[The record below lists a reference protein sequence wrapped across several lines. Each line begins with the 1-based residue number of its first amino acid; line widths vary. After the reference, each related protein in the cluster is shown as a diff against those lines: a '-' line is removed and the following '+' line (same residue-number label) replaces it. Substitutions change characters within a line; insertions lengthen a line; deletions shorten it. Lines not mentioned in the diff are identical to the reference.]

1 MLNFNKWQE
10 WVVPISVVACLF
22 VILTPLPTFVV
33 DFLLA
38 ANMIAAIVI
47 LSAALLAKSSTE
59 LSIFPSILL
68 VSTLGR
74 LVLNISTTR
83 LILSNATTSESFAAG
98 GIIQNF
104 GEYVIGNQVF
114 VGIVIF
120 AIIFV
125 IQFVVVTKGT
135 SRISEVAARF
145 ALDGMPGKQMAID
158 ADLKSKLI
166 DAEQARSKREELQEQ
181 ADFLG
186 AMDGAGRFVRGDA
199 VAGLIITLVNIVGG
213 LAIGLLNG
221 MSFPSAVEVYTK
233 LTIGDGLAS
242 QLPAFLIAIAAGV
255 LMARGSRSGSV
266 SDDLVKQTIQDPR
279 VLFLAGSAA
288 IAFGFV
294 GMPPIP
300 LFLVAGICF
309 FLGIQGYFRMQDEQ
323 KAIIATENEKQLL
336 KKQANTRPA
345 ERLEDLLRSDQLE
358 IRLGVGIVHIAD
370 KSKGGTLFEELNNIR
385 KSLLLEYGFVLPK
398 IRLCD
403 NIEIKEN
410 RFQIFV
416 AGDLVCQGEVQHKSL
431 LAIDNG
437 NARAPIHGKKVSTQF
452 GDECYWID
460 PNQEHRAEFLRY
472 KVLSPVD
479 VIAGHLRLTALKFS
493 GSLLT
498 RDCVGKLIDELRKQT
513 PVVVDDLIPAKM
525 SLSHVQQVLKNLLQ
539 EGVSIRQLGL
549 ILETLGDYS
558 PHTNQVTELVE
569 LVRQRMSRSICSK
582 FTTNN
587 VLKVIEF
594 ETSLEK
600 RLIEHVAFENS
611 AHHSG
616 KREIGNQ
623 EIGISVDYQHHSASA
638 LKESA
643 GESAFGSNEIAW
655 FVKQIKLLQQ
665 PGNSCVL
672 LVDQQ
677 IRRWF
682 KRQTSSLLPNLNVL
696 GRTEICPDFE
706 VQPIGEVSL
715 QPNVNVGAA

>member
-1 MLNFNKWQE
+1 MLNFKKWQE

-38 ANMIAAIVI
+38 ANMIAAIII
-47 LSAALLAKSSTE
+47 LSAALLAKSSLE
-59 LSIFPSILL
+59 LTVFPSILL
-68 VSTLGR
+68 ISTLGR

-83 LILSNATTSESFAAG
+83 LILSNATTSESLAAG
-98 GIIQNF
+98 GIIKNF

-120 AIIFV
+120 AIIFIV
-125 IQFVVVTKGT
+125 QFVVVTKGT

-221 MSFPSAVEVYTK
+221 MSFSSAVEVYTK

-266 SDDLVKQTIQDPR
+266 SDDLIQQVIQDPR
-279 VLFLAGSAA
+279 VLFLAGFGAV
-288 IAFGFV
+288 AFGFI

-309 FLGIQGYFRMQDEQ
+309 FFGAQGYFRIQDEE
-323 KAIIATENEKQLL
+323 KASIELENEKQRSI
-336 KKQANTRPA
+336 KRANVQPT

-358 IRLGVGIVHIAD
+358 IRLGVGIVHVAD
-370 KSKGGTLFEELNNIR
+370 KSKGGTLFEELNTVR
-385 KSLLLEYGFVLPK
+385 KSLLMEYGFVLPK

-410 RFQIFV
+410 HFQIFV
-416 AGDLVCQGEVQHKSL
+416 AGNLVCQGEVQHKSM
-431 LAIDNG
+431 LAVDQG
-437 NARAPIHGKKVSTQF
+437 NTKAPIHGKKVSTLF
-452 GDECYWID
+452 GDNCFWIE

-472 KVLSPVD
+472 KVLSSVD
-479 VIAGHLRLTALKFS
+479 TIAGHLRLIALKFS
-493 GSLLT
+493 GDLLT
-498 RDCVGKLIDELRKQT
+498 RDCVGKLIDELRKQS
-513 PVVVDDLIPAKM
+513 PVVVEDLIPTKM
-525 SLSHVQQVLKNLLQ
+525 SLSNVQQVLKNLLQ
-539 EGVSIRQLGL
+539 EGISIRQLGL

-569 LVRQRMSRSICSK
+569 LVRQRLSRSICSK
-582 FTTNN
+582 YATNC
-587 VLKVIEF
+587 VLNVIEF
-594 ETSLEK
+594 EESLEK
-600 RLIEHVAFENS
+600 RLIEQVTLETQDLRFENQMTDNQQNGE
-611 AHHSG
+611 HDWQ
-616 KREIGNQ
+616 GNQ
-623 EIGISVDYQHHSASA
+623 TFLENQ
-638 LKESA
+638 
-643 GESAFGSNEIAW
+643 AFGANEISW
-655 FVKQIKLLQQ
+655 FVKQIKQLQQ
-665 PGNSCVL
+665 PENTSVL
-672 LVDQQ
+672 LVDQR
-677 IRRWF
+677 IRRWL
-682 KRQTSSLLPNLNVL
+682 KKQTLTVLPSLNVL
-696 GRTEICPDFE
+696 GRSEVCPDFD
-706 VQPIGEVSL
+706 VQTIGEISL
-715 QPNVNVGAA
+715 QPNVNVNAA